1 MAFKTR
7 VTDMLGIE
15 HPIVQ
20 GGVQGVDYAELATA
34 VSNAGGLGLITADP
48 EEQALRRLLRTCL
61 RPAGPPR
68 RYSPATAPRFTLY
81 GYAHNLRPQC
91 ANQNNLVGRAVKVK
105 EGWGALAGLRVLDFT
120 QSLAG
125 PYATQILADLGA
137 EVLKVEVVGVGDATR
152 AAGPYHPSDTERR
165 HAGYFHS
172 VNRNKRSIALN
183 LKDPASHEIV
193 FDLIQDYDVV
203 IENFRAGT
211 MEKLGLS
218 YEVLKQRKPGL
229 IYAALRGFGD
239 PRSGES
245 PYVNWPS
252 LDVVAQAMG
261 GINAV
266 TGSDP
271 AIPTKVG
278 PGVGDIVPGMF
289 LAIGTLAAVVHR
301 DRTGEGQFL
310 DVAMVDSILAISERI
325 VYQRSFGNV
334 IAGGTGNHQP
344 FMAPFGIYPASD
356 GFAAIAVS
364 NQGYFNT
371 LCRAL
376 DADDLLA
383 DERFDKPDGR
393 RVHRNELIAALSA
406 HTSRFTKAEL
416 MQRLG
421 GVVPFGP
428 VYNMAEIAEDPHFA
442 VRNMLPEVE
451 IEGLSEPLSIAG
463 VPIKMMGT
471 PVGVHHPGPGLGADT
486 DAVLAAAGR
495 TPEQIADLRAKG
507 VIG

>member
-1 MAFKTR
+1 M
-7 VTDMLGIE
+7 TD
-15 HPIVQ
+15 
-20 GGVQGVDYAELATA
+20 
-34 VSNAGGLGLITADP
+34 
-48 EEQALRRLLRTCL
+48 
-61 RPAGPPR
+61 
-68 RYSPATAPRFTLY
+68 
-81 GYAHNLRPQC
+81 
-91 ANQNNLVGRAVKVK
+91 GR
-105 EGWGALAGLRVLDFT
+105 GALAGLRVLDFT

-137 EVLKVEVVGVGDATR
+137 EVLKVEVVGIGDATR
-152 AAGPYHPSDTERR
+152 GAGPYHPSDTNKR

-172 VNRNKRSIALN
+172 VNRNKYSIALN
-183 LKDPASHEIV
+183 LKDPASHAIV
-193 FDLIQDYDVV
+193 FDLIQQYDVV

-218 YEVLKQRKPGL
+218 YEILKERKPSL

-239 PRSGES
+239 PRSGNS

-278 PGVGDIVPGMF
+278 PGIGDIIPGMF

-334 IAGGTGNHQP
+334 IAGGVGNHQP

-364 NQGYFNT
+364 NQTYFT
-371 LCRAL
+371 SLCRAL

-383 DERFDKPDGR
+383 DKRFSTPVGR
-393 RVHRNELIAALSA
+393 RAYRDELIAALSV

-428 VYNMAEIAEDPHFA
+428 VYNMAEIAKDPHFA
-442 VRNMLPEVE
+442 VRNMLPEIE

-471 PVGVHHPGPGLGADT
+471 PCDVRHPGPDLGADT
-486 DAVLAAAGR
+486 DAVLRAAGR
-495 TPEQIADLRAKG
+495 TPEQIRELRARG
-507 VIG
+507 VVG